1 MYSILIKNDNT
12 RWCFLTNSDGSQYI
26 AETLVSVQEKV
37 KEMAKTTPLNE
48 IIVVKNCTIT
58 EAITVVESGTT
69 VEPEVEPET
78 EQNQG

>member
-12 RWCFLTNSDGSQYI
+12 RWCFLTNADGSQYI
-26 AETLVSVQEKV
+26 AETIVSVQEKV

-69 VEPEVEPET
+69 VELEVEPET